1 MSPAQHVPGSISRL
15 LSGPT
20 RTELTIKRMNMAADR
35 ILAGPIA
42 AGNMQGVPSSR
53 QPPHSSSRSPNHP
66 SGADRRRD
74 DPDPPSASDGLPVG
88 LRTPDLPQY
97 SSTRSAGNDVMGTLE
112 RQQLSRPGDP
122 GHGGVGGS
130 RGQSPL
136 RKEGTQ
142 GAGRDGQGGK
152 GGYGKGGETE
162 KVESVKGGCCVVM

>member
-1 MSPAQHVPGSISRL
+1 MALADQVQFLISRP
-15 LSGPT
+15 LSGAT

-42 AGNMQGVPSSR
+42 AGNMQGVPYSR
-53 QPPHSSSRSPNHP
+53 QPTHSSSRGRNHP
-66 SGADRRRD
+66 SGAGRRHD

-97 SSTRSAGNDVMGTLE
+97 SSTRSAGKDVMGTLE
-112 RQQLSRPGDP
+112 RQQLSRSGDP
-122 GHGGVGGS
+122 GHGGGGGS

-136 RKEGTQ
+136 RKEGAQ
-142 GAGRDGQGGK
+142 GAGRDGPGGK

-162 KVESVKGGCCVVM
+162 KVESVKGGCCVIM